1 MLLNINMLVIQTFKV
16 YVPTYLK
23 IYKWYF
29 HRDFSY
35 VLPIGYRHNY
45 LIFYSTFKGKN
56 ILIKKIA

>member
-1 MLLNINMLVIQTFKV
+1 MLVIQTFKV